1 MIENDRLKDPYTGK
15 PAVNFLDK
23 NSFVQK
29 LNGHAQEFQMAL
41 IIVKEFFLK
50 HVDHH
55 KGDVE
60 HWSKEIFQSCQKRKD
75 LVRFFINIFSLFP
88 DGNNPK
94 LAKELPVGAPQ
105 RHEG

>member
-1 MIENDRLKDPYTGK
+1 LNYRQIHEIIFRKAPGKSAQKQVGFNGMVQRLYSMIENDGLKDPNTGK

-50 HVDHH
+50 HIDHH

-60 HWSKEIFQSCQKRKD
+60 YWLKQIFQSC
-75 LVRFFINIFSLFP
+75 
-88 DGNNPK
+88 
-94 LAKELPVGAPQ
+94 
-105 RHEG
+105 